1 MLSLES
7 WTEMRDCTIM
17 RMRKLAVVAA
27 LLTVA
32 TGVAAGT
39 AGAAPEAAEPA
50 SINFTARATDTQSI
64 ITTDAGSIVVEND
77 TLKIK
82 AADGTV
88 VAGTELKF
96 RVDEF
101 EFPIAAQIAGNS
113 ATLTPQL
120 DVAQAVYKPVA
131 LPYEDKAPWKNE
143 YDREVAAWTR
153 LTSTIAAGATI
164 GTLVGGIAGGG
175 IGCVVG
181 ALTAGTVAAATIAG
195 LFGPFIP
202 AAAVGCLIGASTV
215 GFLGTLLGQI
225 FVTAPVAIAAAIQ
238 YFTTVNTPFPAP
250 AK

>member
-1 MLSLES
+1 
-7 WTEMRDCTIM
+7 M

-39 AGAAPEAAEPA
+39 AGAAPEAAEVAPV
-50 SINFTARATDTQSI
+50 NFTAHATDTQSI
-64 ITTDAGSIVVEND
+64 ISIDSGSIAIED
-77 TLKIK
+77 GTLKIK
-82 AADGTV
+82 ASDGTV
-88 VAGTELKF
+88 VAGTALTY

-101 EFPIAAQIAGNS
+101 ELPIAAEISGRT
-113 ATLTPQL
+113 ATLTPQV
-120 DVAQAVYKPVA
+120 DASQAVYKPVA

-153 LTSTIAAGATI
+153 LTTTISAGATI
-164 GTLVGGIAGGG
+164 GTLVGGITGGA
-175 IGCVVG
+175 IGCVAG
-181 ALTAGTVAAATIAG
+181 ALAAGTVAVGTLLG

-202 AAAVGCLIGASTV
+202 AAAVGCLVGAAAV
-215 GFLGTLLGQI
+215 GFLGTLIGQI

-238 YFTTVNTPFPAP
+238 YFTTINTPFPAP